1 MINIIF
7 IWYETWASSL
17 IKINIEKKEMGD
29 GMKGRKKEES
39 EKKTLFDEGQENH
52 ELDI

>member
-1 MINIIF
+1 
-7 IWYETWASSL
+7 
-17 IKINIEKKEMGD
+17 MGD
-29 GMKGRKKEES
+29 GMKGRKKES